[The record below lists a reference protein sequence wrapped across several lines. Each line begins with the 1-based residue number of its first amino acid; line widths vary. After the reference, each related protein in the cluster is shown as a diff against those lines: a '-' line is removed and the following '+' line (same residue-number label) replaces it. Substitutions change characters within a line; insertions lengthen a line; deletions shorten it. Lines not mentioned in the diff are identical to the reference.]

1 MSQRKAKEYRQAME
15 QYRGVVVDVD
25 DLKRRIGAM
34 EARHR
39 REDRDKVEEIRRRQ
53 EAIRERAD
61 LERAKAMEKEEAA
74 RRAER
79 RRKSEQRRRAV
90 RRRRI
95 TAVACLGAVLLAM
108 VWAIAMA
115 CAAAGEEETALSTP
129 VALAPVSTVT
139 PEAGED
145 PLEAEKIE
153 AALLEQGY
161 FSDAIPLPYDLQ
173 DTMRTACEE
182 YGCPYPL
189 ALAVAEVESNFDMEA
204 VGAVGE
210 VGVMQLNPGPENTY
224 WINLQAETNQ
234 DPTTPAGNIVCGV
247 YLLGTHLIN
256 YEDTEKAL
264 MAYNMGPAGAL
275 QAWEAGVT
283 STEYT
288 ERSWRPRTA
297 GRRCWVETVQFQR
310 GEPGADQTRG
320 GGAGQVPPLAGPGTL
335 QGGPPGPWGHRGA
348 PRLQPGRDPER
359 GGGVAVRLG
368 DNPGRRGV
376 GRRSGGA
383 GGQNA
388 YTY

>member
-39 REDRDKVEEIRRRQ
+39 REDKLEEIRRRM
-53 EAIRERAD
+53 ERDAMRERQEMEMARAM
-61 LERAKAMEKEEAA
+61 ERAEAE
-74 RRAER
+74 RSAER
-79 RRKSEQRRRAV
+79 RRRSEKRRRQIA
-90 RRRRI
+90 RQRI
-95 TAVACLGAVLLAM
+95 TFL

-115 CAAAGEEETALSTP
+115 CAAAGEEETAMPTP

-189 ALAVAEVESNFDMEA
+189 ALAVAEVESNFDVEA

-275 QAWEAGVT
+275 QAWEDGIT

-288 ERSWRPRTA
+288 EKVMEAMDRW
-297 GRRCWVETVQFQR
+297 E
-310 GEPGADQTRG
+310 
-320 GGAGQVPPLAGPGTL
+320 
-335 QGGPPGPWGHRGA
+335 
-348 PRLQPGRDPER
+348 
-359 GGGVAVRLG
+359 AVLG
-368 DNPGRRGV
+368 
-376 GRRSGGA
+376 
-383 GGQNA
+383 
-388 YTY
+388 

>member
-115 CAAAGEEETALSTP
+115 CAAAGE
-129 VALAPVSTVT
+129 
-139 PEAGED
+139 D

-189 ALAVAEVESNFDMEA
+189 ALAVAEVESNFDVEA

-288 ERSWRPRTA
+288 EKVMEAANRW
-297 GRRCWVETVQFQR
+297 E
-310 GEPGADQTRG
+310 
-320 GGAGQVPPLAGPGTL
+320 
-335 QGGPPGPWGHRGA
+335 
-348 PRLQPGRDPER
+348 
-359 GGGVAVRLG
+359 AVLG
-368 DNPGRRGV
+368 
-376 GRRSGGA
+376 
-383 GGQNA
+383 
-388 YTY
+388 

>member
-1 MSQRKAKEYRQAME
+1 MSQRKAKEYRQGME
-15 QYRGVVVDVD
+15 KYRGVVVDVD

-115 CAAAGEEETALSTP
+115 CAAAGEEETAMPTP

-182 YGCPYPL
+182 YGCPYSL
-189 ALAVAEVESNFDMEA
+189 ALAVAEVESNFDVEA

-210 VGVMQLNPGPENTY
+210 VGVMQLNPGPQNTY
-224 WINLQAETNQ
+224 WINLEAETGE
-234 DPTTPAGNIVCGV
+234 DPTTPAGNIICGA
-247 YLLGTHLIN
+247 YLLGTHMAN
-256 YEDTEKAL
+256 YGEPEKAL
-264 MAYNMGPAGAL
+264 MAGIVSDDVAGWMGGEAASMASCVPVTFRGYQLFQEVNGRQAYGVDPTALAIVERATAEMGTAAISGGRALTWSHDGETVMLGAIRKTTW
-275 QAWEAGVT
+275 AWDWERTVWEAMESVDLHKKEG
-283 STEYT
+283 
-288 ERSWRPRTA
+288 
-297 GRRCWVETVQFQR
+297 
-310 GEPGADQTRG
+310 
-320 GGAGQVPPLAGPGTL
+320 
-335 QGGPPGPWGHRGA
+335 
-348 PRLQPGRDPER
+348 
-359 GGGVAVRLG
+359 
-368 DNPGRRGV
+368 
-376 GRRSGGA
+376 
-383 GGQNA
+383 
-388 YTY
+388 

>member
-61 LERAKAMEKEEAA
+61 LEQAKTMEKAEAA

-95 TAVACLGAVLLAM
+95 TAVACLAAVLLAM

-115 CAAAGEEETALSTP
+115 CAAAGEEETALPAP

-161 FSDAIPLPYDLQ
+161 FSEEIPLSYDLQ
-173 DTMRTACEE
+173 DVMRTACAE

-189 ALAVAEVESNFDMEA
+189 ALAVAEVESHFDMDA

-210 VGVMQLNPGPENTY
+210 VGIMQLNPGPQNTY
-224 WINLQAETNQ
+224 WINLEAETGE
-234 DPTTPAGNIVCGV
+234 DPTTPAGNIICGA
-247 YLLGTHLIN
+247 YLLGTHMAN
-256 YEDTEKAL
+256 YGEPEKAL
-264 MAYNMGPAGAL
+264 MAYNMGPGGAA
-275 QAWEAGVT
+275 QAWAAGIT
-283 STEYT
+283 STEYSAKVM
-288 ERSWRPRTA
+288 EGMDRSEA
-297 GRRCWVETVQFQR
+297 V
-310 GEPGADQTRG
+310 
-320 GGAGQVPPLAGPGTL
+320 LA
-335 QGGPPGPWGHRGA
+335 
-348 PRLQPGRDPER
+348 
-359 GGGVAVRLG
+359 
-368 DNPGRRGV
+368 
-376 GRRSGGA
+376 
-383 GGQNA
+383 
-388 YTY
+388 